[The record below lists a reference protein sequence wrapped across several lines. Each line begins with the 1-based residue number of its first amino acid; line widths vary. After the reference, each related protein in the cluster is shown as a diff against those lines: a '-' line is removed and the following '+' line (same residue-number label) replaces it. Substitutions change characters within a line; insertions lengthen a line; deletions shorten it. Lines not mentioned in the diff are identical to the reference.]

1 MLTKSAVRLRIVL
14 LLAIVILLNLVFSK
28 FFLRLDFTGDKRYT
42 LSKATKNIL
51 KELQEPVTVTAYFS
65 KDLPPQI
72 EKVRND
78 FEEMLVEYENRSG
91 GKVVYEFVNPNES
104 PEKENEVAQQGIQPQ
119 VVTVRE
125 SDQVKQQRVY
135 LGAKL
140 QYGDNNHTDVIP
152 VIQPGAA
159 MEYALSTSIKKLSAT
174 NKPVLGFVTGH
185 GETRLQ
191 AMQQLMQ
198 SLNILYT
205 VEPVALTD
213 TTKFDKYKSLVIVA
227 PTDSFSQGQLAQLD
241 QFLASGKGLLLALKR
256 ANADL
261 QQSTATVVNTGLEGW
276 LAQKGVTI
284 NEDMVIDQKCGNIT
298 IQQQQGFFMFNQ
310 QVPFP
315 YIPLFDKFNE
325 HPVTKGL
332 EMVMLPFASS
342 ITYQEKNPAV
352 TYTPLALTSANSGA
366 EKLPVT
372 FNIQNNG
379 LGNYDFYTK
388 NLPVACAL
396 EGNLSGNNPSK
407 MVIFT
412 AADFIVNGEGERGQ
426 QQQPD
431 NINFFSNGID
441 WLSDDTGLNELRTKA
456 VTSRPI
462 KKELSDSEKQGVKWV
477 NFLLPLGLV
486 LMYGFLRSRGRK
498 TQKRI
503 WEAERYS

>member
-1 MLTKSAVRLRIVL
+1 MLTKSAVQLRIVL
-14 LLAIVILLNLVFSK
+14 LLAIVILLNIVFSK

-51 KELQEPVTVTAYFS
+51 KELDSPITVTAYFS

-72 EKVRND
+72 DKVRKD

-104 PEKENEVAQQGIQPQ
+104 QEKEMEVAQLGVQPQ

-140 QYGDNNHTDVIP
+140 QYGDDDHTDIIP
-152 VIQPGAA
+152 TIQPGAA

-174 NKPVLGFVTGH
+174 NKPIIGFVSGQ
-185 GETRLQ
+185 GETRPQ
-191 AMQQLMQ
+191 AMQQVMQ
-198 SLNILYT
+198 SLSVLYN

-213 TTKFDKYKSLVIVA
+213 TTKFERYKSLVIVA
-227 PTDSFSQGQLAQLD
+227 PTDSFSQQQLAKLD
-241 QFLASGKGLLLALKR
+241 QFLATGKGLLIALKR
-256 ANADL
+256 ANVDL
-261 QQSTATVVNTGLEGW
+261 QQSSASTISTALEGW
-276 LAQKGVTI
+276 LAQKGITV
-284 NEDMVIDQKCGNIT
+284 NEDLVIDKKCGNIT

-325 HPVTKGL
+325 HPVTRGL

-342 ITYQEKNPAV
+342 INYSAQNPSI

-366 EKLPVT
+366 EKLPVS
-372 FNIQNNG
+372 FNVQKG
-379 LGNYDFYTK
+379 LGDYDFYTK

-396 EGNLSGNNPSK
+396 EGNLSGNSPSK
-407 MVIFT
+407 LVLYT
-412 AADFIVNGEGERGQ
+412 SADFIINGEGERGQ

-431 NINFFSNGID
+431 NINFFANGVD
-441 WLSDDTGLNELRTKA
+441 WLSDDSGLNELRTKA
-456 VTSRPI
+456 ITSRPI
-462 KKELSDSEKQGVKWV
+462 KQELSKGETQAVKWLS
-477 NFLLPLGLV
+477 FLLPLALV
-486 LMYGFLRSRGRK
+486 LFYGFLRSRSRK
-498 TQKRI
+498 VQKRI